1 MHEDGSPDG
10 YYVPKL
16 SEFRFGFEYEV
27 YKAATDIEYEP
38 KIFSAKEATFIE
50 NVYTRGLEEGWIRRK
65 IPGYN
70 ETSILA
76 ITKLKDFIKAYPT
89 CQSYLD
95 SKGGCCE
102 SWEYPG
108 FEDEWNDKKKDYDQ
122 LIEQEASQVQ
132 ASMNL

>member
-65 IPGYN
+65 IPGYI
-70 ETSILA
+70 ESVERA
-76 ITKLKDFIKAYPT
+76 TKVLSEFINKYPT
-89 CQSYLD
+89 CQSYLE
-95 SKGGCCE
+95 SKNGCCE
-102 SWEYPG
+102 S
-108 FEDEWNDKKKDYDQ
+108 
-122 LIEQEASQVQ
+122 
-132 ASMNL
+132 